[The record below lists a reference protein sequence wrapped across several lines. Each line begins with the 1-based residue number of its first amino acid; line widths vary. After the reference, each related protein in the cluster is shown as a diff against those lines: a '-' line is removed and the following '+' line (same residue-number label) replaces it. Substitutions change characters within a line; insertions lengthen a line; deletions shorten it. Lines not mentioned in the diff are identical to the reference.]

1 MTSDERREVAARLR
15 ERPVARNINEAYVAI
30 VQAIGV
36 RPCLLSHEG
45 ESGDRFNAAA
55 YAEALEKLADLIDP
69 TCHFVF
75 RDESYSTPD
84 GYEQDG
90 TYYCSACGCDLPDWM
105 QEHVDDIQAGNID
118 NDIDRCPICGAR
130 VVVE

>member
-1 MTSDERREVAARLR
+1 MTNEESTIRIFDADPARVVSVTVGELRRLCTDAWDCGASYEGDSDTYIPER
-15 ERPVARNINEAYVAI
+15 
-30 VQAIGV
+30 
-36 RPCLLSHEG
+36 
-45 ESGDRFNAAA
+45 
-55 YAEALEKLADLIDP
+55 

-105 QEHVDDIQAGNID
+105 QWHVDDIQEGNVER
-118 NDIDRCPICGAR
+118 DIDCCPNCGAR

>member
-1 MTSDERREVAARLR
+1 MTSDERREVADRLR

-55 YAEALEKLADLIDP
+55 YAETLEKLADIMDS
-69 TCHFVF
+69 TCHIAL
-75 RDESYSTPD
+75 D
-84 GYEQDG
+84 
-90 TYYCSACGCDLPDWM
+90 DLASQQCMGPM
-105 QEHVDDIQAGNID
+105 LSC
-118 NDIDRCPICGAR
+118 DRCGAAFPSINEDYNYCPNCGAR
-130 VVVE
+130 VTEACDAE

>member
-1 MTSDERREVAARLR
+1 MAPTSDERREVAARLR

-55 YAEALEKLADLIDP
+55 YADALEKLADLIDP
-69 TCHFVF
+69 TCEVVGDNPYTSDYVFVCKTCHEHFSVA
-75 RDESYSTPD
+75 STPR
-84 GYEQDG
+84 
-90 TYYCSACGCDLPDWM
+90 YCPGCGRRIDY
-105 QEHVDDIQAGNID
+105 GN
-118 NDIDRCPICGAR
+118 R
-130 VVVE
+130 